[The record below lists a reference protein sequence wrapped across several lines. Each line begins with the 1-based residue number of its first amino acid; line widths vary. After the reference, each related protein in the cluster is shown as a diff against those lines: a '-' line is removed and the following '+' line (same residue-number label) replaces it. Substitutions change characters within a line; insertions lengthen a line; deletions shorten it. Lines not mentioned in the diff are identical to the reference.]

1 MSFRESRLLFG
12 WRRESRE
19 AKTMSEKSKRAIIL
33 AISTLLKGGME
44 YHRVVQ
50 YIHTTYC
57 LNTDEAEQLV
67 TQAQTRLHLH
77 YVA

>member
-1 MSFRESRLLFG
+1 MGGDVKAERH
-12 WRRESRE
+12 
-19 AKTMSEKSKRAIIL
+19 KTMSEKSKRAIIL

-44 YHRVVQ
+44 FHRVVQ
-50 YIHTTYC
+50 YIHTTYY

-67 TQAQTRLHLH
+67 SQAQTRLHMH

>member
-1 MSFRESRLLFG
+1 MNHVFSKGGDVKAERHM
-12 WRRESRE
+12 
-19 AKTMSEKSKRAIIL
+19 TMSEKSKRAIIL

-44 YHRVVQ
+44 IHRVVQ

-57 LNTDEAEQLV
+57 LNPEEAELLV
-67 TQAQTRLHLH
+67 SQAQTRLHMH